1 MALQF
6 VLQQRG
12 AHIPVPPIPLARTR
26 TDDILRPG
34 SFLDSP
40 SDFLFPRS
48 SQATDI
54 LTEAGTTCSKCGS
67 SETSKWLNSPDVP
80 EGKVC
85 KKCWDQANSKSR
97 KKKK

>member
-1 MALQF
+1 MALHE

-12 AHIPVPPIPLARTR
+12 AHIPVPPIPLTRTR

-48 SQATDI
+48 PQATNI

-67 SETSKWLNSPDVP
+67 SETCRWQNSPDVP

-85 KKCWDQANSKSR
+85 TKCNSKSR